1 LAAAQENCGES
12 IALAVASPGKTE
24 AVMNQRQ
31 AGAPEESPG
40 VASAEQGVVLLD
52 GPDGVAI
59 SMTPEAAE
67 ATARSL
73 LDAAREAGKQRDLSV
88 GHRPLSS
95 PR

>member
-1 LAAAQENCGES
+1 M
-12 IALAVASPGKTE
+12 T
-24 AVMNQRQ
+24 QRQ

-40 VASAEQGVVLLD
+40 IASAEQGVVLLD

-73 LDAAREAGKQRDLSV
+73 LIAAEEAGRQRSV
-88 GHRPLSS
+88 IDARRPSS
-95 PR
+95 LA